1 MKKQNTEQVNIL
13 QKISIFIYFFF
24 FSILDRRFTHKLIPF
39 IHKYSTPVKM
49 EIQVLFFFMLY
60 IALTTFFF

>member
-24 FSILDRRFTHKLIPF
+24 FSILDRRFTHKL
-39 IHKYSTPVKM
+39 
-49 EIQVLFFFMLY
+49 LY
-60 IALTTFFF
+60 IYDMINKTTLWIENKESEK